1 MRINKRQ
8 IVLLSSIF
16 VIIEIT
22 FSILIQITS
31 GDINTILS
39 FSTIVLA
46 CIFPLL
52 FMNRNRNYIYTQIG
66 LVCTVCADLFLVVI
80 EPMYQIPAMCFFSI
94 TQICYFLR
102 IYFNQFSNK
111 QKLIHLLIRIIMI
124 VLVLSITTIVLK
136 DKTDFL
142 SIISMF
148 YYTNLIM
155 NIIFASIQYKKSL
168 LFPIG
173 LLLFACCDL
182 LIGLDVL
189 DSLYLEI
196 KEGTFLSFLCN
207 PGFNLAWVF
216 YVPSQMFIALSMV
229 ELNK

>member
-102 IYFNQFSNK
+102 IYFNQSSNK

-124 VLVLSITTIVLK
+124 VLVLSITVIVLK

-189 DSLYLEI
+189 DSSYLEI

>member
-102 IYFNQFSNK
+102 IYFNQSSNK

-124 VLVLSITTIVLK
+124 VLVLIITVIVLK

-216 YVPSQMFIALSMV
+216 YVPSQMFIALSML

>member
-102 IYFNQFSNK
+102 IYFNQPSNK

-155 NIIFASIQYKKSL
+155 NIIFATIQYKKSL

>member
-102 IYFNQFSNK
+102 IYFNQSSNK
-111 QKLIHLLIRIIMI
+111 HKLIHLLIRIIMI
-124 VLVLSITTIVLK
+124 VLVLSITVIVLK

-148 YYTNLIM
+148 YYANLIM

-189 DSLYLEI
+189 DSSYLEI

>member
-102 IYFNQFSNK
+102 IYFNQSSNK

-124 VLVLSITTIVLK
+124 VLVLSITVIVLK

-196 KEGTFLSFLCN
+196 KEGTFLFFLCN

>member
-102 IYFNQFSNK
+102 IYFNQSSNK
-111 QKLIHLLIRIIMI
+111 QKFIHLLIRIIMI

-155 NIIFASIQYKKSL
+155 NIIFATIQYKKSL

>member
-102 IYFNQFSNK
+102 IYFNQSSNK

-196 KEGTFLSFLCN
+196 KVGTFLSFLCN

>member
-80 EPMYQIPAMCFFSI
+80 EPMHQIPAMCFFSI

-102 IYFNQFSNK
+102 IYFNQSSNK

-189 DSLYLEI
+189 NSSYLEI

>member
-1 MRINKRQ
+1 
-8 IVLLSSIF
+8 
-16 VIIEIT
+16 
-22 FSILIQITS
+22 
-31 GDINTILS
+31 
-39 FSTIVLA
+39 
-46 CIFPLL
+46 
-52 FMNRNRNYIYTQIG
+52 MNRNRNYIYTQIG

-102 IYFNQFSNK
+102 IYFSQSSNK

-168 LFPIG
+168 LFSIG

-189 DSLYLEI
+189 DSSYLEI

>member
-102 IYFNQFSNK
+102 IYFNQPSNK

-189 DSLYLEI
+189 DSSYLEI